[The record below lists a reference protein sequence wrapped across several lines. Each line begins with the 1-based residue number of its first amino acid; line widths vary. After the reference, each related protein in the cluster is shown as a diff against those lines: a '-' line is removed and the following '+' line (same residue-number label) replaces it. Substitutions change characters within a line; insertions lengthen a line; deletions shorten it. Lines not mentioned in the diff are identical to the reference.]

1 MNYEFMK
8 LRDRIFAV
16 LKDAYPALRLLEDE
30 WYIIGTSGLVLAGV
44 NLEKTSDID
53 ILTSVRDA
61 EKLKIAWK
69 NRMRKDFDSSNTE
82 LFESDFSR
90 YDFGTLDI
98 EIMGGLKVNHSGKW
112 IPLTI
117 SDHLHILTPDFEI
130 KVPTLEEQKKI
141 LLLFG
146 REKDLKKIKLLG

>member
-1 MNYEFMK
+1 MSYEFMK

-44 NLEKTSDID
+44 KLEKTSDID

-117 SDHLHILTPDFEI
+117 SDHLHILTSDFEI
-130 KVPTLEEQKKI
+130 RVPTLEEQKKI